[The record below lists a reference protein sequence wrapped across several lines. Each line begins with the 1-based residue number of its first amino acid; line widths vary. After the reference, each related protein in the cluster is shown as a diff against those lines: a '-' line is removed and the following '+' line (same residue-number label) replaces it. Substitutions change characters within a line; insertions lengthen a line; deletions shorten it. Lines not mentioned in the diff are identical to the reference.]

1 MDKEE
6 AYFKDILPE
15 IGQYALN
22 QEESFS
28 SGDIAEDLA
37 RYSSEEVEGLL
48 GYMARQEEIYH
59 LEKAENG
66 EWVFTAF
73 QAETWEEVDRELEQD
88 ELEAE
93 KEIPDVRSRIKSL
106 SAQEYGK
113 LRNNLE
119 EVYDALKDVKD
130 ERISYFSTKDLKDR
144 VRNVRPA
151 EIGVVLSGLAAA
163 GLLKNYRDSNN
174 YEPGSIDTENI
185 EAFKEVVERTES
197 FEEFKE
203 IITEDEE

>member
-22 QEESFS
+22 QEERFS

-37 RYSSEEVEGLL
+37 RYNSKEVEDLL
-48 GYMARQEEIYH
+48 DYISHQEEIHH

-66 EWVFTAF
+66 DWVFTAF
-73 QAETWEEVDRELEQD
+73 QAETWEGVDRELEQD
-88 ELEAE
+88 DLEAE
-93 KEIPDVRSRIKSL
+93 TEIPDIRSRIKSL

-130 ERISYFSTKDLKDR
+130 ERKSYFSTKDLKDR

-151 EIGVVLSGLAAA
+151 EIGVVLSGLATA
-163 GLLKNYRDSNN
+163 GLLKKYRDRND
-174 YEPGSIDTENI
+174 YEPESIDTENI
-185 EAFKEVVERTES
+185 EAFKDVVERTES

-203 IITEDEE
+203 MITEEE